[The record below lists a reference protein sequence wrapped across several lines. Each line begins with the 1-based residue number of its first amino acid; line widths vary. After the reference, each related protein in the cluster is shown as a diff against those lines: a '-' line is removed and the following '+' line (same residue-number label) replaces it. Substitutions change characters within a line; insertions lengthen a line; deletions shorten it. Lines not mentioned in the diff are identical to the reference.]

1 LNIMGQPRAILF
13 DAVGTLMRPEPTV
26 SGAYTAVALRHGVRM
41 DQAEVERRFR
51 RAFARQDR
59 IDATERDNRT
69 DQRREAERWRGIV
82 DDVFGEAPQTEA
94 IFADLWNHFADAR
107 NWRLFDD
114 VPDVWRRL
122 SATDITL
129 GVASNF
135 DDRLAA
141 VCQGLPPLD
150 RDPQLFV
157 SSQVGFRKPGRGFF
171 AAIETA
177 LSLRPDELLLVGDD
191 VTNDFEA
198 AKAAGWQAILLDRTN
213 SAPTAGRPDV
223 VRTLADVVDRVSP
236 GSRR

>member
-1 LNIMGQPRAILF
+1 MGQPRAILF

-26 SGAYTAVALRHGVRM
+26 SGAYAAAAARHGLRM
-41 DQAEVERRFR
+41 DPAEVERRFR
-51 RAFARQDR
+51 QAFARQDA

-69 DQRREAERWRGIV
+69 DQAREAERWRGIV
-82 DDVFGEAPQTEA
+82 DDVFGDLPQIEA
-94 IFADLWNHFADAR
+94 IFDDLWDHFADAR

-114 VPDVWRRL
+114 VADVWQRL

-135 DDRLAA
+135 DDRLAS
-141 VCQGLPPLD
+141 VCRGLPPLD

-171 AAIETA
+171 TAIETA
-177 LSLRPDELLLVGDD
+177 LSLYPDELLLVGDD

-198 AKAAGWQAILLDRTN
+198 AKAAGWQAILLDRSN
-213 SAPTAGRPDV
+213 SLPTAARPDV
-223 VRTLADVVDRVSP
+223 VRTLAEVVDRVSP
-236 GSRR
+236 GSPR